1 MSIDYAKMD
10 KHVSILDGKK
20 SGCKSMDGEFQ
31 CRIKIPIT
39 HQNDKKAKEYG
50 FIIETGVPFTEKVNE
65 KDVEFVWYVSCRII
79 DRKHMIKF
87 HNDLSEDEQTKVL
100 IDQHKVNYR
109 SNITT
114 PGFNNHMGVV
124 KVSENQSKKIH
135 NHAIKLIMS
144 KRSIMIENT
153 MKIIGCTQKQ
163 AEELYQKTE
172 DDAIEALSK

>member
-20 SGCKSMDGEFQ
+20 SECKSSDGEFS
-31 CRIKIPIT
+31 CRVKIPIT
-39 HQNDKKAKEYG
+39 HRNDKKAKEYG
-50 FIIETGVPFTEKVNE
+50 FIIESGVPFTEK
-65 KDVEFVWYVSCRII
+65 DVEYVWYVSCRII
-79 DRKHMIKF
+79 DRKHMIRF
-87 HNDLSEDEQTKVL
+87 HNELSEDDQIKIL

-109 SNITT
+109 SHITT
-114 PGFNNHMGVV
+114 PEFNNHMGVV

-135 NHAIKLIMS
+135 NHAVQLIMS

-153 MKIIGCTQKQ
+153 MKIMGCTQKQ

-172 DDAIEALSK
+172 DDAIKALTQ

>member
-20 SGCKSMDGEFQ
+20 SECKSLDGEFS
-31 CRIKIPIT
+31 CRVKIPTT
-39 HQNDKKAKEYG
+39 HRDDKKANEYG
-50 FIIETGVPFTEKVNE
+50 FIIESGESFTE
-65 KDVEFVWYVSCRII
+65 KDVEYVWYVSCRII
-79 DRKHMIKF
+79 DRKRMIKF
-87 HNDLSEDEQTKVL
+87 HNDLSEDEQIKIL

-114 PGFNNHMGVV
+114 PEFNNHMGVV

-135 NHAIKLIMS
+135 NYAVKLIMS

-153 MKIIGCTQKQ
+153 MKIMGCSQEM
-163 AEELYQKTE
+163 AEQLYQQTE
-172 DDAIEALSK
+172 DDAINALNK